1 MRKSCPLFAE
11 TGHYRKAKCHSYSEP
26 MLLFCSE
33 PMLLFCNRRLLHSLR
48 FAECIRIV
56 SSGITGFLQSLADR
70 PIRVLE
76 IETFFSIMSRRLQLP
91 DPETKS
97 LRRSDE
103 DALPAGSCR
112 RHEAS

>member
-1 MRKSCPLFAE
+1 MSAVRLIPDTIEKQSVTHILSQCCCFAIAD
-11 TGHYRKAKCHSYSEP
+11 Y
-26 MLLFCSE
+26 
-33 PMLLFCNRRLLHSLR
+33 
-48 FAECIRIV
+48 CIVFDSQSHCIM